1 MVQSDDA
8 VQKLE
13 ALGRAQGPAF
23 GEHQVVDVLKIDAR
37 DFPEDVERLQQL
49 LEVDQGDFPGAIL
62 PFDDRFERGGRGAM
76 APAGVEIEELDTF
89 HNFVHK
95 CFIAESH
102 RCHTAGLKV

>member
-23 GEHQVVDVLKIDAR
+23 GEHQVVDVLQIDSG
-37 DFPEDVERLQQL
+37 DFPKDVERMQQL
-49 LEVDQGDFPGAIL
+49 LKVDERDFPGAVL
-62 PFDDRFERGGRGAM
+62 PFDDGFERGGRGAM
-76 APAGVEIEELDTF
+76 ASARVEIEELDTF